1 MLPDLIFLIFALG
14 LLAGTG
20 TVVAARNPMYCVLG
34 MMFTFLNASGLF
46 ILFGAEFLG
55 LLMVMIYVGAIAVM
69 FLFVVMTIDLDFATL
84 REGFAPY
91 LPVGLLMIGVL
102 AAQLLL
108 AVWGGLG
115 SGVGQGGAAPIAQS
129 AAAAAQP
136 ENIVALGQVLY
147 TTYALPF
154 QLAGLIL
161 LTAMIGA
168 ILLTFRPRGDTRR
181 QNIASQIARTAEDSV
196 TLTTPATGQGATT
209 QHWQPK
215 SVAQM
220 VKEKK

>member
-14 LLAGTG
+14 LLAGAG

-115 SGVGQGGAAPIAQS
+115 QGAAPMPQS
-129 AAAAAQP
+129 AADAATQP

-154 QLAGLIL
+154 QLAGFIL

-168 ILLTFRPRGDTRR
+168 ILLTFRPRADTRR
-181 QNIASQIARTAEDSV
+181 QNIASQIARTAENSV

-215 SVAQM
+215 SVAQT

>member
-14 LLAGTG
+14 LLAGAG

-91 LPVGLLMIGVL
+91 LPVGLLMVGVL

-115 SGVGQGGAAPIAQS
+115 QGPAPFSQPT
-129 AAAAAQP
+129 AAATAQP
-136 ENIVALGQVLY
+136 ENIVALGHVLY

-168 ILLTFRPRGDTRR
+168 ILLTFRPRGDARR
-181 QNIASQIARTAEDSV
+181 QNIPAQIARTAEDSV

-220 VKEKK
+220 VKDKK

>member
-14 LLAGTG
+14 LLAGAG

-115 SGVGQGGAAPIAQS
+115 SGVGQGAAPIAQS

-168 ILLTFRPRGDTRR
+168 ILLTFRPRGDARR

>member
-14 LLAGTG
+14 LLAGAG

-115 SGVGQGGAAPIAQS
+115 SGVGQGPAPIAQS

-168 ILLTFRPRGDTRR
+168 ILLTFRPRGDARR
-181 QNIASQIARTAEDSV
+181 QNIPAQIARTAEDSV

>member
-1 MLPDLIFLIFALG
+1 MIPDLIFLIFALG
-14 LLAGTG
+14 LLAGAG

-115 SGVGQGGAAPIAQS
+115 SGVGQGPAPIAQS

-168 ILLTFRPRGDTRR
+168 ILLTFRPRADTRR
-181 QNIASQIARTAEDSV
+181 QNIAQQIARTAAQSV

-215 SVAQM
+215 SVA
-220 VKEKK
+220 VKVHKS

>member
-14 LLAGTG
+14 LLAGAG

-115 SGVGQGGAAPIAQS
+115 SGVGQGAAPIAQS

-168 ILLTFRPRGDTRR
+168 ILLTFRPRGDARR
-181 QNIASQIARTAEDSV
+181 QNIPAQIARTAEDSV

>member
-1 MLPDLIFLIFALG
+1 
-14 LLAGTG
+14 
-20 TVVAARNPMYCVLG
+20 MYCVLG

-115 SGVGQGGAAPIAQS
+115 SGVGQGAAPIAQS

-168 ILLTFRPRGDTRR
+168 ILLTFRPRGDARR
-181 QNIASQIARTAEDSV
+181 QNIPAQIARTAEDSV